1 MTFSSLKKCT
11 YFPSWLLSLCLLWL
25 FELMSPAR
33 ALQIRGMRNN
43 KVKITDLG
51 ACIEYGAIYS
61 KCCHGDISLKT
72 NF

>member
-1 MTFSSLKKCT
+1 MTFSSLKKWT
-11 YFPSWLLSLCLLWL
+11 YFASWLLNLCLLWL
-25 FELMSPAR
+25 LELKSPIR
-33 ALQIRGMRNN
+33 ALQIRGMGNN

-61 KCCHGDISLKT
+61 KCCHGAIWLKT